1 VVVGP
6 FRWFAQVVS
15 VALFNLRT
23 LPQRVGSSA
32 TAMFG
37 IAGVVAVMVGV
48 LSIAQGILRTM
59 EQSAAP
65 ENVVVLRS
73 GSNSE
78 MMSILLGDDVRYIA
92 EAPGVARDENGA
104 LASPELYVIIDRPK
118 KSSGTDANV
127 PLRGVT
133 RQAMAVHGDFRL
145 VEGRMFGWGLNEVVV
160 GVGARREFEGLEV
173 GESIEVKG
181 EQWPVVG
188 VFEANGG
195 VAEAEIWVDSAVLQP
210 AYQRGNSYQA
220 VYARLVS
227 PDAFQEFKDALT
239 ADPRLNVKPLRETDY
254 YAEQSETLY
263 RLVTT
268 LGTLIAV
275 IMGFGAVFGALNT
288 MYTAVA
294 ARAREIATLRALGF
308 HSGPVVISVLLES
321 LLLALLGGVIGATL
335 AWAVFD
341 GFSASTLNWSSFSQ
355 LTFAFDVSLPLLV
368 QGVVFALLIGFFG
381 GLFPA
386 LRAARQPIATALR
399 EQ

>member
-1 VVVGP
+1 
-6 FRWFAQVVS
+6 
-15 VALFNLRT
+15 
-23 LPQRVGSSA
+23 
-32 TAMFG
+32 
-37 IAGVVAVMVGV
+37 
-48 LSIAQGILRTM
+48 
-59 EQSAAP
+59 
-65 ENVVVLRS
+65 
-73 GSNSE
+73 
-78 MMSILLGDDVRYIA
+78 
-92 EAPGVARDENGA
+92 
-104 LASPELYVIIDRPK
+104 
-118 KSSGTDANV
+118 
-127 PLRGVT
+127 
-133 RQAMAVHGDFRL
+133 VHGDFRL

-173 GESIEVKG
+173 GESIEVNG

-227 PDAFQEFKDALT
+227 PDAFQELKDALT

>member
-1 VVVGP
+1 MAGP
-6 FRWFAQVVS
+6 FNWIAQVVS

-23 LPQRVGSSA
+23 IPQRIGSSA

-37 IAGVVAVMVGV
+37 IAGVVAVMVAV

-78 MMSILLGDDVRYIA
+78 MMSILLGDDVRYIS
-92 EAPGVARDENGA
+92 EAPGVARDANGA
-104 LASPELYVIIDRPK
+104 LASPELYVIIDLPK
-118 KSSGTDANV
+118 KDSGTDANV

-133 RQAMAVHGDFRL
+133 RQAPAVHRDFRI
-145 VEGRMFGWGLNEVVV
+145 VEGRMFEWGLNEVVV
-160 GVGARREFEGLEV
+160 GVGARREFKGLEI
-173 GESIEVKG
+173 GSGIEVKD

-195 VAEAEIWVDSAVLQP
+195 VAEAEIWVDAAVLQP
-210 AYQRGNSYQA
+210 AYQRGNSFQA
-220 VYARLVS
+220 VYARLES
-227 PDAFQEFKDALT
+227 QGAFQAFKDALT
-239 ADPRLNVKPLRETDY
+239 SDPRLNVKPLRETDY
-254 YAEQSETLY
+254 YADQSETLY
-263 RLVTT
+263 RLITT

-294 ARAREIATLRALGF
+294 ARNREIATLRALGF

-321 LLLALLGGVIGATL
+321 LLLALAGGVIGAAL

-368 QGVVFALLIGFFG
+368 QGVIFALLIGFFG